1 MKHQVKHQV
10 KQMAVFQVKRIWS
23 FRLFRRSDC
32 HRVLGVVEI
41 IADDGDDVVVIAV
54 ELVPRLVAKLRAVVK
69 EAAT

>member
-1 MKHQVKHQV
+1 
-10 KQMAVFQVKRIWS
+10 
-23 FRLFRRSDC
+23 
-32 HRVLGVVEI
+32 VLGVVEI